1 MAKVREEPMYFPKAG
16 SLCGVT
22 GIVTAI
28 IDFPNG

>member
-1 MAKVREEPMYFPKAG
+1 MYFPKAG